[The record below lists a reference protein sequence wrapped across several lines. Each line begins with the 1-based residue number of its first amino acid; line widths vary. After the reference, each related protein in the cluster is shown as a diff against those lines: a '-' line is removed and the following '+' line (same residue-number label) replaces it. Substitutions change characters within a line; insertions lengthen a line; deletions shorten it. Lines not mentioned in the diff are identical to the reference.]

1 MTQESSAPSR
11 YVTLRRGSALRAAV
25 LGALVLGVAPGPS
38 AHAAEPGELRVGAES
53 RTAVTLTIYNQ
64 DLGLVSERRRLTLR
78 QGENRLALEDVST
91 ALDPATVLLRGA
103 DFRLIEQSFAF
114 DLITPDRLLEAAV
127 GKTVRIVRTH
137 PETGEETLID
147 ARLLGA
153 SEGPVLQIG
162 DRIETTLPD
171 RIVFDRLPEGLR
183 ERPTLVAKVD
193 SARAGTTELELSYL
207 TGGLSWAADYV
218 AELNPAEDRLDL
230 TALVTLTNR
239 SGADFQNA
247 TLRLLAGEVSR
258 AEEIRHRRGM
268 VQRMA
273 AESFAE
279 PVSDIAPQ
287 AVSDRYL
294 YRIERPV
301 DLANR
306 ETKQVRLFSASGV
319 TVAKEYRFETLVDN
333 IPAGL
338 EEIGPISA
346 AITLVIQ
353 NATQSGLGRPLPV
366 GTVRVYRTGEPGGR
380 LFVGADR
387 IGHKAEGDKVELS
400 LGGAFDITGK
410 ARRTALE
417 KLSRRSFEAAEE
429 ITISNARD
437 QPVTVRVIGQ
447 MPRGWKML
455 SESAPHERESAHRIV
470 WTLQVPGKGA
480 TKLNYRMRV
489 TQ

>member
-1 MTQESSAPSR
+1 M
-11 YVTLRRGSALRAAV
+11 
-25 LGALVLGVAPGPS
+25 
-38 AHAAEPGELRVGAES
+38 
-53 RTAVTLTIYNQ
+53 
-64 DLGLVSERRRLTLR
+64 
-78 QGENRLALEDVST
+78 
-91 ALDPATVLLRGA
+91 
-103 DFRLIEQSFAF
+103 
-114 DLITPDRLLEAAV
+114 LEAAV
-127 GKTVRIVRTH
+127 GKNVRIVRTH

-153 SEGPVLQIG
+153 SEGPVLQVG
-162 DRIETTLPD
+162 DRIETGLPD

-183 ERPTLVAKVD
+183 ERPTLVASVD
-193 SARAGTTELELSYL
+193 SARAGETELELSYL

-239 SGADFQNA
+239 SGADFKDA
-247 TLRLLAGEVSR
+247 TLRLLAGEVGR
-258 AEEIRHRRGM
+258 AEEIRVRRSR
-268 VQRMA
+268 VQLMA
-273 AESFAE
+273 NESFAAS
-279 PVSDIAPQ
+279 PALADVAPQ

-319 TVAKEYRFETLVDN
+319 TATKEYRFESLVDN
-333 IPAGL
+333 IPAGR

-353 NATQSGLGRPLPV
+353 NAAQSGLGRPLPA

-387 IGHKAEGDKVELS
+387 IGHKAEGEKVELS

-417 KLSRRSFEAAEE
+417 KLSRRSFESAEE
-429 ITISNARD
+429 ITISNAQD
-437 QPVTVRVIGQ
+437 ETVTVRVIGQ

-455 SESAPHERESAHRIV
+455 SESAPHKRESAHRIV

-489 TQ
+489 SQ